1 MDSASQPPHATV
13 SPTLAQPRTLGLFW
27 PLLVAAGT
35 YAGVMALALPVGV
48 LSDADTCWHLAA
60 GRWIVEHGR
69 VPDADAF
76 SHCMPGAPWT
86 AHEWLP
92 VFFLGG
98 VQLLSLGVIGEYS
111 AKIYL
116 ETKGRS
122 RYVVERST

>member
-1 MDSASQPPHATV
+1 MESASHPAHATV
-13 SPTLAQPRTLGLFW
+13 PPAFAQPRTLGLFW
-27 PLLVAAGT
+27 PLTVADAT
-35 YAGVMALALPVGV
+35 SAGVMALALPAGV
-48 LSDADTCWHLAA
+48 QSDADTYWHLAA

-69 VPDADAF
+69 VPDADPF
-76 SHCMPGAPWT
+76 SHSMPGASWT
-86 AHEWLP
+86 AREWLA

-98 VQLLSLGVIGEYS
+98 VQRLSLGVIGEYI